1 MKSEGA
7 ARAGPDR
14 GAQRI
19 TTSRVQWSAGMRSA
33 LSTPSSDDS
42 GAADLAAYAGLLRD
56 SSAGGTTLAAIFVQR
71 VFR

>member
-1 MKSEGA
+1 MDS
-7 ARAGPDR
+7 DD
-14 GAQRI
+14 
-19 TTSRVQWSAGMRSA
+19 
-33 LSTPSSDDS
+33 SDDS